1 MGPPISR
8 PRPAGEQVARA
19 AGPDETSQM
28 FTPALYMR
36 AQPPCRTV
44 IARRSRLPPNQ
55 DIVTALLHV
64 FGGPARG
71 VGQAWRQE
79 WKRDRRCEQLSNT
92 KRGVSKVEFALGSG
106 SRRRRSVNTVS
117 RAIKRRQAMQISHTN
132 ELANGRGHY
141 PIGRIRAAAEW
152 RAA

>member
-1 MGPPISR
+1 MKRMGPPISR

-92 KRGVSKVEFALGSG
+92 KRGVSKVEFALDSG
-106 SRRRRSVNTVS
+106 SRRRRGVS
-117 RAIKRRQAMQISHTN
+117 HFFQHRFASNQKATGD
-132 ELANGRGHY
+132 ANQ
-141 PIGRIRAAAEW
+141 
-152 RAA
+152 